1 MKVTLVSGRAGE
13 GKTTFS
19 NFCVEELAKGP
30 YFKFANVASFAK
42 GVKDVATLMGWD
54 GNKDSRGRKF
64 LQSIGNAGR
73 EYRESVWAE
82 KCLNWLRNLELIG
95 VQYVFIDDWRF
106 PNEGKF
112 IDKYYP
118 VTKCRVVRGQKYHT
132 LWGTSNYNDLSEVS
146 LPEPSQILP
155 KHPFYDIMIVNE
167 EGLENLKRATKEF
180 LNKFMEVK

>member
-30 YFKFANVASFAK
+30 YFKFANVASFVK

-54 GNKDSRGRKF
+54 GNKDSRG
-64 LQSIGNAGR
+64 
-73 EYRESVWAE
+73 
-82 KCLNWLRNLELIG
+82 
-95 VQYVFIDDWRF
+95 QYVFIDDWRF